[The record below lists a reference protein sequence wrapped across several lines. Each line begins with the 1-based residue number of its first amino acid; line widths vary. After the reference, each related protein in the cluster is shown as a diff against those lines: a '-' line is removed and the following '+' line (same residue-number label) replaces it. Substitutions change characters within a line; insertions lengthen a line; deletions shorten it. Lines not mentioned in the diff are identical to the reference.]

1 MSEQQFSLSPQDL
14 TNAVLI
20 FSSAL
25 SLVFQDKQGIII
37 SANDDRIQLPEP
49 AEKILV
55 YKLDE
60 SIHIQKYDG
69 ELEIGSV
76 VSLNPTEEEQG

>member
-1 MSEQQFSLSPQDL
+1 MTEQQLSLSPQDL

-37 SANDDRIQLPEP
+37 SAEDERIQLPEP
-49 AEKILV
+49 TEKLLV
-55 YKLDE
+55 FKLDE
-60 SIHIQKYDG
+60 SIHIQKYEGD
-69 ELEIGSV
+69 
-76 VSLNPTEEEQG
+76 

>member
-1 MSEQQFSLSPQDL
+1 MSEQQELSQQDL

-25 SLVFQDKQGIII
+25 TLVFEDKQGIII
-37 SANDDRIQLPEP
+37 SAEDERINLPE
-49 AEKILV
+49 KTQKVLV

-60 SIHIQKYDG
+60 SIHIQKYEGD
-69 ELEIGSV
+69 LEIGSV
-76 VSLNPTEEEQG
+76 VSLNMNQEETK

>member
-1 MSEQQFSLSPQDL
+1 MTEQQLSLSPQDL

-37 SANDDRIQLPEP
+37 SAEDERIQLPEP
-49 AEKILV
+49 TEKLLV
-55 YKLDE
+55 FKLEE
-60 SIHIQKYDG
+60 SIHIQKYEGD
-69 ELEIGSV
+69 LEIGSV
-76 VSLNPTEEEQG
+76 VTLNSSEEESE

>member
-1 MSEQQFSLSPQDL
+1 MSEQQELSQQDL

-25 SLVFQDKQGIII
+25 TLVFEDKQGIII
-37 SANDDRIQLPEP
+37 SAEDERINLPEK
-49 AEKILV
+49 AEKVLV

-60 SIHIQKYDG
+60 SIHIQKYEGD
-69 ELEIGSV
+69 LEIGSV
-76 VSLNPTEEEQG
+76 VSLSMNQEEAK